1 MFFIKNF
8 VDNAINQ
15 HLDIDTICNNFE
27 TQLASLSEEDLSK
40 LLLFSGYIPDIY
52 KSDSSE
58 ETLYSKLVE
67 VLICI
72 WARKINLTSTY
83 IKQKASYE
91 DINIQI
97 CNQTVVCDA
106 KSFRLGRSQKAP
118 NVKDFLKLADI
129 EKWLNRHPN
138 KLGGLV
144 VYPDTHEW
152 TSGSDAY
159 QYCTTKKIPTVMLP
173 YKYLSL
179 ILHYKNN
186 LSSENIL
193 KLWEYNILFPT
204 PLLKQNKNKEQYWNK
219 INTRLQNILQ
229 INNVSFEQYLKHCD
243 ILIRSFIK
251 TNKYI
256 LTQIKE
262 KRIQEI
268 THDINQLNHKELK
281 KLYMKYR
288 INTETKQINELIDRI
303 NKFRLK

>member
-129 EKWLNRHPN
+129 EKWLNRYPN